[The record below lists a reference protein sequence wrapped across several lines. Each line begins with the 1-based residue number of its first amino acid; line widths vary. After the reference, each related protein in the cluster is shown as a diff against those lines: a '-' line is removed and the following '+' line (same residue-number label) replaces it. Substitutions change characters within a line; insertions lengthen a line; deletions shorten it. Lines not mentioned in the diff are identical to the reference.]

1 MIRVNHKEQQSPQPS
16 VVQDVFHIFL
26 GPDMSVIC
34 YLAEITSAWVGGSTG
49 ISGDGEAADA
59 SQIAELVEKW
69 VGG

>member
-1 MIRVNHKEQQSPQPS
+1 
-16 VVQDVFHIFL
+16 
-26 GPDMSVIC
+26 MSVIC